1 MPMTMLESV
10 NDEAIL
16 DKAEN
21 KIRGHSRL
29 VLKNIVA
36 IGEALVDVKS
46 RVPPGRYTEFVT
58 YRLGWTERA
67 AQRFVSVYQMFCKLP
82 ATQSLDGKT
91 DNLSGLDD
99 LRIPITTLYLIA
111 QPSTPEE
118 VRAQVLEM
126 AARPSGVSLKETRCI
141 IDETKQSAPPAPR
154 IVTMWVREEEQS
166 TPRCLPAIPDRQPAP
181 ILTHRD
187 MITLAI
193 TGAGQR
199 LMRFQAEFSD
209 NYGYIRSLEP
219 IHDLLHVACDKLREL
234 VQERS
239 SAESTPDQ

>member
-1 MPMTMLESV
+1 MPETIPEFV

-16 DKAEN
+16 DEAEN
-21 KIRGHSRL
+21 KIRGYHRL
-29 VLKNIVA
+29 VLKNVVA

-46 RVPPGRYTEFVT
+46 RVRPGRYTEFVT

-67 AQRFVSVYQMFCKLP
+67 AQRFVSVYQMFSKLP
-82 ATQSLDGKT
+82 VTQSLDGKT

-99 LRIPITTLYLIA
+99 LHIPISAVYLVA

-126 AARPSGVSLKETRCI
+126 AARPSGVSLKETRRI
-141 IDETKQSAPPAPR
+141 IVETKQSAPPAPR
-154 IVTMWVREEEQS
+154 IVSIRVTE
-166 TPRCLPAIPDRQPAP
+166 IPDGQPAP

-193 TGAGQR
+193 TKAEQS
-199 LMRFQAEFSD
+199 LVRFQVEFSD
-209 NYGYIRSLEP
+209 DYGYIRSLEP
-219 IHDLLHVACDKLREL
+219 ICDLLHVACDKLREL
-234 VQERS
+234 VQKLS
-239 SAESTPDQ
+239 SAESTPNQ

>member
-1 MPMTMLESV
+1 MPVTILESV

-16 DKAEN
+16 DEAEN
-21 KIRGHSRL
+21 KIRGYSRL
-29 VLKNIVA
+29 VLKNAVA
-36 IGEALVDVKS
+36 IGEVLVDVKS

-67 AQRFVSVYQMFCKLP
+67 AQRFVSVYEMFSKLP
-82 ATQSLDGKT
+82 VTQSLDGKT

-99 LRIPITTLYLIA
+99 LHIPISAVYLVA

-141 IDETKQSAPPAPR
+141 IVEIKQSVPPAPR
-154 IVTMWVREEEQS
+154 IVSVRVAEEQQS

-193 TGAGQR
+193 TQAEQR
-199 LMRFQAEFSD
+199 LVRFQAEFSD
-209 NYGYIRSLEP
+209 NYRCIRSLEP
-219 IHDLLHVACDKLREL
+219 ICDLLHVACDKLREL
-234 VQERS
+234 AQELS
-239 SAESTPDQ
+239 SAESTPNQ